1 MSAYELVCNKMRNK
15 CEANHVLYRDG
26 VYYYVRRVPHDLTFH
41 YDVKRLCFSLK
52 TKSASAAIRASKS
65 INQRLEDYWLGLRL
79 QNMDI
84 PAIQVVKSS
93 DSSVDDGLLLSETC
107 ELYLRLKGVGKDKV
121 FIRTANRNT
130 QYVTKLLGDRP
141 ISSYSSNEA
150 AQFRDWCID
159 RGMGIKTVKR
169 VFSSIRAIVNLA
181 IAEEGLDC
189 SNPFAKTY
197 FPDDD
202 NVQSRQPIS
211 IQNIRKVQSLCREI
225 DDEMRWL
232 IALISDTGMRLGEAA
247 GLLKEDIKLDDRIPH
262 IDLKPH
268 SWRGLKTKG
277 SQRCVPLVRVALW
290 ASERL
295 LEANNDSIFAFP
307 RYCDETGCKANSAS
321 GGLNKWLHQYV
332 PDNCV
337 IHSFRHSLR
346 DRLRAVECLSDI
358 VDAIG
363 GWKTSGVGH
372 GYGNGYPLEVLEKWM
387 EKI

>member
-1 MSAYELVCNKMRNK
+1 MRNK

-26 VYYYVRRVPHDLTFH
+26 VYYYVRRVPYDLTSY

-52 TKSASAAIRASKS
+52 TKSLKAAIRTSKS
-65 INQRLEDYWLGLRL
+65 VTQRLEDYWLGLRL

-93 DSSVDDGLLLSETC
+93 DTNVNDTLRLSEAC
-107 ELYLRLKGVGKDKV
+107 ELYLRLKGGGKDKV

-130 QYVTKLLGDRP
+130 GYVIKLLGDRP
-141 ISSYSSNEA
+141 LSSYSSNEA
-150 AQFRDWCID
+150 AQFRDWCIGQ
-159 RGMGIKTVKR
+159 GMGIKTVKR
-169 VFSSIRAIVNLA
+169 VFASVRAIINLA
-181 IAEEGLDC
+181 ISEEGFDC
-189 SNPFAKTY
+189 SNAFAKTY
-197 FPDDD
+197 FPDYG
-202 NVQSRQPIS
+202 NAQSRQPIS
-211 IQNIRKVQSLCREI
+211 MQDIKKVQSLCKDI

-247 GLLKEDIKLDDRIPH
+247 GLLKEDFKIDEPIPF

-268 SWRGLKTKG
+268 PWRTLKTKG
-277 SQRCVPLVRVALW
+277 SRRLIPLTKEALW
-290 ASERL
+290 ASKRL
-295 LEANNDSIFAFP
+295 LETNNDSIFAFP
-307 RYCDETGCKANSAS
+307 RYCSETGCKANSAS

-332 PDNCV
+332 PENCV

-346 DRLRAVECLSDI
+346 DRLRAVECPSDI

-372 GYGNGYPLEVLEKWM
+372 GYGNGYPLEVLQRWM
-387 EKI
+387 KRITH

>member
-1 MSAYELVCNKMRNK
+1 MRK
-15 CEANHVLYRDG
+15 KYAPEHVMIRDG
-26 VYYYVRRVPHDLTFH
+26 VYYYVRHIPCDLASIYSVT
-41 YDVKRLCFSLK
+41 RLCFSLK
-52 TKSASAAIRASKS
+52 TKSLKAAIRTSKS
-65 INQRLEDYWLGLRL
+65 VTQRLEDYWLGLRL

-84 PAIQVVKSS
+84 PAIQVVKSGGTHEN
-93 DSSVDDGLLLSETC
+93 DTLLLSEAC

-130 QYVTKLLGDRP
+130 QYVIKLLGDRP

-150 AQFRDWCID
+150 AQFRDWCIEK
-159 RGMGIKTVKR
+159 GMGIKTVKR

-189 SNPFAKTY
+189 SNGFARTY

-202 NVQSRQPIS
+202 NASSRQPIS
-211 IQNIRKVQSLCREI
+211 MEDIRRVQSLCRDN

-247 GLLKEDIKLDDRIPH
+247 GLLKEDIKVNEPIPH

-268 SWRGLKTKG
+268 PWRTLKTRG
-277 SQRCVPLVRVALW
+277 SQRLIPLTKEALW
-290 ASERL
+290 ASKRL

-307 RYCDETGCKANSAS
+307 RYCSETGCKANSAS

-346 DRLRAVECLSDI
+346 DRLRAVECPSDI

-387 EKI
+387 VKISE

>member
-1 MSAYELVCNKMRNK
+1 MRNK
-15 CEANHVLYRDG
+15 CEANHVLYRDSI
-26 VYYYVRRVPHDLTFH
+26 YYYVRRVPYDLTSY

-52 TKSASAAIRASKS
+52 TKSASAAVRASKS

-93 DSSVDDGLLLSETC
+93 DVHKNDTLLLSQAC

-141 ISSYSSNEA
+141 ISLYLSSEA
-150 AQFRDWCID
+150 GQFRDWCIEQ
-159 RGMGIKTVKR
+159 GMGIKTVKR

-189 SNPFAKTY
+189 SNAFAKTY

-202 NVQSRQPIS
+202 KAQVRQPIS
-211 IQNIRKVQSLCREI
+211 IQDIKKVQSLCRDI

-247 GLLKEDIKLDDRIPH
+247 GLLKEDIKVNEPIPYV
-262 IDLKPH
+262 DLKPH
-268 SWRGLKTKG
+268 PWRTLKTKG
-277 SQRCVPLVRVALW
+277 SQRLIPLTNEALW
-290 ASERL
+290 ASRRL
-295 LEANNDSIFAFP
+295 IETNNDSIFAFP
-307 RYCDETGCKANSAS
+307 RYCSEIGCKANPAS

-332 PDNCV
+332 LDNCV

-346 DRLRAVECLSDI
+346 DRLRAVECPSDI

-363 GWKTSGVGH
+363 GWKTIGVGH

-387 EKI
+387 MKI

>member
-1 MSAYELVCNKMRNK
+1 MRNK

-26 VYYYVRRVPHDLTFH
+26 VYYYVRRVPFDLTSH

-52 TKSASAAIRASKS
+52 TKSASAAVRASKS
-65 INQRLEDYWLGLRL
+65 INQRPEDYWLGLRL
-79 QNMDI
+79 QNIDI
-84 PAIQVVKSS
+84 PAIQVVRGSN
-93 DSSVDDGLLLSETC
+93 DLQNNTVHLSEAC

-150 AQFRDWCID
+150 AKFRDWCID

-181 IAEEGLDC
+181 IAEEGLEC
-189 SNPFAKTY
+189 SNAFAKTY

-202 NVQSRQPIS
+202 KAQVRQPIS
-211 IQNIRKVQSLCREI
+211 IQDISKVQSLCKDI

-247 GLLKEDIKLDDRIPH
+247 GLLKEDIKVNEPIPH

-268 SWRGLKTKG
+268 SWRTLKTRG
-277 SQRCVPLVRVALW
+277 SQRLIPLTKEALW
-290 ASERL
+290 ASQRL

-307 RYCDETGCKANSAS
+307 RYCSERGCKANSAS
-321 GGLNKWLHQYV
+321 GGLNKWLHQYL
-332 PDNCV
+332 PYNCV

-346 DRLRAVECLSDI
+346 DRLRAVECPSDI

-363 GWKTSGVGH
+363 GWKTSGIGH
-372 GYGNGYPLEVLEKWM
+372 GYGNGYPLAVLEKW
-387 EKI
+387 INRI

>member
-1 MSAYELVCNKMRNK
+1 MRNK

-26 VYYYVRRVPHDLTFH
+26 VYYYVRRVPYDLTSH

-52 TKSASAAIRASKS
+52 TKSASAAVRASKS

-93 DSSVDDGLLLSETC
+93 DTHKNDTLRLSEAC

-150 AQFRDWCID
+150 AQFRDWCVEQD
-159 RGMGIKTVKR
+159 MGIKTVKR
-169 VFSSIRAIVNLA
+169 VFASVRAIINLA
-181 IAEEGLDC
+181 ISEDGFDC
-189 SNPFAKTY
+189 SNAFAKTY

-202 NVQSRQPIS
+202 NAQVRQPIS
-211 IQNIRKVQSLCREI
+211 IQDIRKVQSLCRDN

-247 GLLKEDIKLDDRIPH
+247 GLLNEDIKLEDRIPH
-262 IDLKPH
+262 IALKPH
-268 SWRGLKTKG
+268 PWRSLKTKG
-277 SQRCVPLVRVALW
+277 SQRLIPLTKDAMW
-290 ASERL
+290 ACKRL
-295 LEANNDSIFAFP
+295 LEANNDSIFAFS

-321 GGLNKWLHQYV
+321 GGLNKWLHQYL

-337 IHSFRHSLR
+337 IHSLR
-346 DRLRAVECLSDI
+346 DGLRAVECPSDI
-358 VDAIG
+358 ADSIG
-363 GWKTSGVGH
+363 GWKTSCVVH
-372 GYGNGYPLEVLEKWM
+372 GYGNGHPSKVLEKWM
-387 EKI
+387 ERITH

>member
-1 MSAYELVCNKMRNK
+1 MRK
-15 CEANHVLYRDG
+15 KYAPEHVMIRDG
-26 VYYYVRRVPHDLTFH
+26 VYYYVRHIPYDLTPI
-41 YDVKRLCFSLK
+41 YSVTRLCFSLK
-52 TKSASAAIRASKS
+52 TKSLKAAIRTSKS
-65 INQRLEDYWLGLRL
+65 VTQRLEDYWLGLRL

-84 PAIQVVKSS
+84 PAIQVVRAS
-93 DSSVDDGLLLSETC
+93 DKADDATLCLSEAC

-130 QYVTKLLGDRP
+130 GYVTKLLGDRP

-150 AQFRDWCID
+150 ARFRDWCID
-159 RGMGIKTVKR
+159 KGMGIKTVKR

-189 SNPFAKTY
+189 SNAFAKTY
-197 FPDDD
+197 FPNDDKAS
-202 NVQSRQPIS
+202 SRQPIS
-211 IQNIRKVQSLCREI
+211 ICDIRKVQSLCRDN

-232 IALISDTGMRLGEAA
+232 IALISDTGMRLGEAS
-247 GLLKEDIKLDDRIPH
+247 GLLKKDIKLDVSIPY

-268 SWRGLKTKG
+268 PLRSLKTRG
-277 SQRCVPLVRVALW
+277 SQRLIPLTKEALW
-290 ASERL
+290 ASKRL
-295 LEANNDSIFAFP
+295 LEAKNDSIFAFP
-307 RYCDETGCKANSAS
+307 RYCSETGCKANSAS

-332 PDNCV
+332 PENCV

-346 DRLRAVECLSDI
+346 DRLRAVECPSDI

-372 GYGNGYPLEVLEKWM
+372 GYGNGYPLEVLEKWLD
-387 EKI
+387 KIS

>member
-1 MSAYELVCNKMRNK
+1 MRNK

-26 VYYYVRRVPHDLTFH
+26 IYYYVRRVPHDLTSH

-65 INQRLEDYWLGLRL
+65 INQRIEDYWLGLRL

-93 DSSVDDGLLLSETC
+93 DSDENNALRLSEAC
-107 ELYLRLKGVGKDKV
+107 ELYLQLKGVGKDKV

-150 AQFRDWCID
+150 AQFRDWCIGQ
-159 RGMGIKTVKR
+159 GMGIKTVKR

-189 SNPFAKTY
+189 SNAFARTY

-202 NVQSRQPIS
+202 NAQSRQPIS
-211 IQNIRKVQSLCREI
+211 IQDIRKVQSLCRQT

-247 GLLKEDIKLDDRIPH
+247 GLLKDDIKLDEHIPH
-262 IDLKPH
+262 IDLRPH
-268 SWRGLKTKG
+268 PWRSLKTEG
-277 SQRCVPLVRVALW
+277 SQRLIPLTKEALW
-290 ASERL
+290 ASKRL
-295 LEANNDSIFAFP
+295 LVANDDSIFAFP
-307 RYCDETGCKANSAS
+307 RYCDETGCKSNSAS
-321 GGLNKWLHQYV
+321 GGLNKWLYQYV
-332 PDNCV
+332 PENCV

-346 DRLRAVECLSDI
+346 DRLRAVECPSDI

-372 GYGNGYPLEVLEKWM
+372 GYGNGYPLDVLERWVD
-387 EKI
+387 KI

>member
-1 MSAYELVCNKMRNK
+1 MRK
-15 CEANHVLYRDG
+15 KYAPEHVMIRDG
-26 VYYYVRRVPHDLTFH
+26 IYYYVRHIPHDLAPIYSVT
-41 YDVKRLCFSLK
+41 RLCFSLK
-52 TKSASAAIRASKS
+52 TKSLRAATRTSKS
-65 INQRLEDYWLGLRL
+65 VTQRLEDYWLGLRL

-84 PAIQVVKSS
+84 PAIQVVRTS
-93 DSSVDDGLLLSETC
+93 DDANNATLYLSEAC

-121 FIRTANRNT
+121 FTRTANRNT

-150 AQFRDWCID
+150 SQFRDWCIEK
-159 RGMGIKTVKR
+159 GMGMKTVKR

-189 SNPFAKTY
+189 SNAFARTY

-202 NVQSRQPIS
+202 NAQSRQPIS
-211 IQNIRKVQSLCREI
+211 IQDIRKVQSLCKDI

-247 GLLKEDIKLDDRIPH
+247 GLLKEDMKVHHPIPH

-268 SWRGLKTKG
+268 SWRTLKTKG
-277 SQRCVPLVRVALW
+277 SQRLIPLTNEALW
-290 ASERL
+290 ASRRL
-295 LEANNDSIFAFP
+295 IEANNDSIFAFP
-307 RYCDETGCKANSAS
+307 RYCNETGCKANSAS

-332 PDNCV
+332 PENCV

-346 DRLRAVECLSDI
+346 DRLRAVECPSDI

-372 GYGNGYPLEVLEKWM
+372 GYGNGYPLEVLERWM
-387 EKI
+387 MKI

>member
-1 MSAYELVCNKMRNK
+1 
-15 CEANHVLYRDG
+15 
-26 VYYYVRRVPHDLTFH
+26 
-41 YDVKRLCFSLK
+41 
-52 TKSASAAIRASKS
+52 
-65 INQRLEDYWLGLRL
+65 
-79 QNMDI
+79 MDI

-93 DSSVDDGLLLSETC
+93 DSAVDDGLLLSEAC

-130 QYVTKLLGDRP
+130 SYVTKLLGDRP

-159 RGMGIKTVKR
+159 SGMGIKTVKR

-189 SNPFAKTY
+189 SNAFARTY

-202 NVQSRQPIS
+202 NAQSRQSIS
-211 IQNIRKVQSLCREI
+211 MEDIRKVQFLCREN

-268 SWRGLKTKG
+268 SWRSLKTKG
-277 SQRCVPLVRVALW
+277 SQRFIPLTKEALW
-290 ASERL
+290 ASKRL
-295 LEANNDSIFAFP
+295 LEANIDSIFAFP
-307 RYCDETGCKANSAS
+307 RYCDATGCKANSAS

-346 DRLRAVECLSDI
+346 DRLRAVECPSDI

-372 GYGNGYPLEVLEKWM
+372 GYGNGYSLEVLDKWM
-387 EKI
+387 NSI

>member
-1 MSAYELVCNKMRNK
+1 MRK
-15 CEANHVLYRDG
+15 KYAPEHVMIRDG
-26 VYYYVRRVPHDLTFH
+26 IYYYVRHIPHDLAPIYSVT
-41 YDVKRLCFSLK
+41 RLCFSLK
-52 TKSASAAIRASKS
+52 TKSLRAATRTSKS
-65 INQRLEDYWLGLRL
+65 VTQRLEDYWLGLRL

-84 PAIQVVKSS
+84 PAIQVVRTS
-93 DSSVDDGLLLSETC
+93 DDANNATLYLSEAC

-121 FIRTANRNT
+121 FTRTANRNT

-150 AQFRDWCID
+150 SQFRDWCIEK
-159 RGMGIKTVKR
+159 GMGMKTVKR

-189 SNPFAKTY
+189 SNAFARTY
-197 FPDDD
+197 FTDDD
-202 NVQSRQPIS
+202 NAQSRQPIS
-211 IQNIRKVQSLCREI
+211 IQDIRKVQSLCKDI

-247 GLLKEDIKLDDRIPH
+247 GLLKEDIKVHHPIPH

-268 SWRGLKTKG
+268 SWRTLKTKG
-277 SQRCVPLVRVALW
+277 SQRLIPLSCEALW
-290 ASERL
+290 ASRRL
-295 LEANNDSIFAFP
+295 IEANNDSIFAFP
-307 RYCDETGCKANSAS
+307 RYCNETGCKANSAS

-332 PDNCV
+332 PENCV

-346 DRLRAVECLSDI
+346 DRLRAVECPSDI

-363 GWKTSGVGH
+363 GWKTSDVGH
-372 GYGNGYPLEVLEKWM
+372 GYGNGYPLEVLERWM
-387 EKI
+387 MKI

>member
-1 MSAYELVCNKMRNK
+1 MRNK

-26 VYYYVRRVPHDLTFH
+26 IYYYVRRVPYDLTS
-41 YDVKRLCFSLK
+41 YYNVKRLCFSLR
-52 TKSASAAIRASKS
+52 TKSASAAVRASRS
-65 INQRLEDYWLGLRL
+65 VTQRLEDYWLGLRL

-93 DSSVDDGLLLSETC
+93 DTNVNDTLRLSEAC
-107 ELYLRLKGVGKDKV
+107 ELYLRLKGGDKDKV
-121 FIRTANRNT
+121 FIRTAQRNT
-130 QYVTKLLGDRP
+130 GYVTKLLGDRP

-150 AQFRDWCID
+150 AQFRDWCIGQ
-159 RGMGIKTVKR
+159 GMGIKTVKR
-169 VFSSIRAIVNLA
+169 VFASVRAIINLA
-181 IAEEGLDC
+181 ISEEGFDC
-189 SNPFAKTY
+189 SNAFAKTY

-202 NVQSRQPIS
+202 NAQSRQPIS
-211 IQNIRKVQSLCREI
+211 MQDLKKVQSLCKDI

-247 GLLKEDIKLDDRIPH
+247 GLLKVDINLDDRIPH

-268 SWRGLKTKG
+268 PWRSLKTKG
-277 SQRCVPLVRVALW
+277 SQRLIPLTKEALW
-290 ASERL
+290 ASKRL

-307 RYCDETGCKANSAS
+307 RYCSETGCKANSAS

-346 DRLRAVECLSDI
+346 DRLRAVECPSDI

-372 GYGNGYPLEVLEKWM
+372 GYGNGYPLEVIEKWVNAM
-387 EKI
+387 ASA

>member
-1 MSAYELVCNKMRNK
+1 MFKMMYINGVK
-15 CEANHVLYRDG
+15 HLCKRDG
-26 VYYYVRRVPHDLTFH
+26 VFYFVRRVPV
-41 YDVKRLCFSLK
+41 DVLPYYSSNRISISLK
-52 TKSASAAIRASKS
+52 TKSASAAIRATKS

-84 PAIQVVKSS
+84 PAIQVVKSR
-93 DSSVDDGLLLSETC
+93 DSAENDTLLLSESC

-169 VFSSIRAIVNLA
+169 VFASIRAIVNLA

-189 SNPFAKTY
+189 SNAFAKTY

-202 NVQSRQPIS
+202 NANSRQPIS
-211 IQNIRKVQSLCREI
+211 VQDIKKVQSLCKDI

-247 GLLKEDIKLDDRIPH
+247 GLLKEDIKLNDRIPH

-268 SWRGLKTKG
+268 SWRSLKTKG
-277 SQRCVPLVRVALW
+277 SQRLIPLTKEALW
-290 ASERL
+290 ASKRL
-295 LEANNDSIFAFP
+295 LEANDDSIFAFP

-321 GGLNKWLHQYV
+321 GGLNKWLHQHV

-346 DRLRAVECLSDI
+346 DRLRAVECPSDI

-372 GYGNGYPLEVLEKWM
+372 GYGNGYPLDVLSRWM
-387 EKI
+387 NRI

>member
-1 MSAYELVCNKMRNK
+1 MRK
-15 CEANHVLYRDG
+15 KYAPEHVMNRDG
-26 VYYYVRRVPHDLTFH
+26 VYYYVRHIPYDLIA
-41 YDVKRLCFSLK
+41 YYNVSRLCFSLK
-52 TKSASAAIRASKS
+52 TKSLKAAIRASKS
-65 INQRLEDYWLGLRL
+65 VTQRLEDYWLGLRL
-79 QNMDI
+79 QDMDI
-84 PAIQVVKSS
+84 PAIQVVKPSN
-93 DSSVDDGLLLSETC
+93 SVIDDGLILSEAC

-130 QYVTKLLGDRP
+130 QYVTNLLGDRP

-150 AQFRDWCID
+150 AQFRDWCIEQ
-159 RGMGIKTVKR
+159 GMGIKTVKR
-169 VFSSIRAIVNLA
+169 VFSSIRAIINLA

-189 SNPFAKTY
+189 SNAFAKTY

-202 NVQSRQPIS
+202 NAQSRQPFS
-211 IQNIRKVQSLCREI
+211 MEDIRKVQSLCR
-225 DDEMRWL
+225 DNNDEMRWL
-232 IALISDTGMRLGEAA
+232 IALISDTGMRLGEAT
-247 GLLKEDIKLDDRIPH
+247 GLLKDDIKLDDRIPY

-268 SWRGLKTKG
+268 PWRSLKTKG
-277 SQRCVPLVRVALW
+277 SQRLIPLTKEALW
-290 ASERL
+290 ASTRL
-295 LEANNDSIFAFP
+295 LKTNNDSIFAFP
-307 RYCDETGCKANSAS
+307 RYCNETGCKANSAS

-346 DRLRAVECLSDI
+346 DRLRAVECPSDV

-387 EKI
+387 ARI